1 MVTPKIRTFL
11 EQFASRRCWFEDEGI
26 SIYDFCGGNYDDAY
40 EGGWEDGEAF
50 LARSLLNM
58 LDEET
63 N

>member
-1 MVTPKIRTFL
+1 MSPKIRTFL
-11 EQFASRRCWFEDEGI
+11 EQLASRRCWFEDEDT

-40 EGGWEDGEAF
+40 SGGWDDGAAS
-50 LARSLLNM
+50 LARSILKM